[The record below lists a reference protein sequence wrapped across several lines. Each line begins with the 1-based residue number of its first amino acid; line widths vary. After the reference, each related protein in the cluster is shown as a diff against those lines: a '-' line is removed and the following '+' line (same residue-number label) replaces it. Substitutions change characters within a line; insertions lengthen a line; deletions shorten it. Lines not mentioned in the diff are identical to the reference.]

1 MTKYDP
7 YMWNDPQVNAAR
19 QLLER
24 VLNDAHWRAS
34 QRYHKRKIIERF
46 TNKISWT
53 GVIVGLGFLGTLYLT
68 SRIGFTD
75 QPYSGILVVLA
86 AGMLGASFSVLI
98 NTNTRDFNA
107 SIEELE
113 RRTAR
118 SVVFL
123 RLCVG
128 TVGAV
133 ILYFFFEAGLV
144 EGVLFPDL
152 ESIGFAAVAFGK
164 ADPNV
169 LVDLG
174 HRIHAFATLAQS
186 QATDLAMATESSM
199 AQVTGTDRDKTI
211 NAMFEIKG
219 AMANLSPAIEKIIEK
234 AHQVPVDPKAD
245 DLKALVSTLH
255 SLQGL
260 SAKAMVAAQPIND
273 NVAAAGPVS
282 ALSEQLLSTLSE
294 VSDLAAT
301 DGRRHFG
308 KFVPNADL
316 SKMIVWSF
324 LAGFSELLV
333 ANMLRKVEN
342 SASKD

>member
-1 MTKYDP
+1 MNKYDP
-7 YMWNDPQVNAAR
+7 YRWDNAQVNAAR
-19 QLLER
+19 HLLER
-24 VLNDAHWRAS
+24 VLNDVHWRAS

-53 GVIVGLGFLGTLYLT
+53 GVVVGLGFLGVLYLT
-68 SRIGFTD
+68 SRVGFTD
-75 QPYSGILVVLA
+75 QPYSGIFVVLA

-98 NTNTRDFNA
+98 NTNTRDFTA

-152 ESIGFAAVAFGK
+152 ESIGFASVSFGK

-169 LVDLG
+169 VAGLG
-174 HRIHAFATLAQS
+174 HRIHAVATVANVQAAELAT
-186 QATDLAMATESSM
+186 AIEIMKVE
-199 AQVTGTDRDKTI
+199 VTGSDRAKTI
-211 NAMFEIKG
+211 NAMFAING
-219 AMANLSPAIEKIIEK
+219 ALPDVTGTIATILMEAKTISI
-234 AHQVPVDPKAD
+234 DPQDD
-245 DLKALVSTLH
+245 DLAQLLAKLH
-255 SLQGL
+255 VLQGL
-260 SAKAMVAAQPIND
+260 GSKAMIAAQPIKD
-273 NVAAAGPVS
+273 SIAAAGPV
-282 ALSEQLLSTLSE
+282 AGLADQLIASLTEISTL
-294 VSDLAAT
+294 AGT

-308 KFVPNADL
+308 QFVPNANL

-333 ANMLRKVEN
+333 ANMLRQVER
-342 SASKD
+342 SAAKD